1 MVDFFRS
8 PNHTLMSSSLLGKST
23 SLNIGQV
30 SFGQML
36 RLHRKKL
43 LNLSF
48 LFSLLHSNLRISFN
62 NGNKK
67 WNCGQSAIFFLFIS
81 LSLSLSLSLFSHYLL
96 CLTLSLL
103 LPLPHSFFSLYDSFP
118 FLFLAH
124 ILFYPWVDFPLL
136 HSPSRPVN
144 GEVQTQHP

>member
-1 MVDFFRS
+1 MVDFSRS
-8 PNHTLMSSSLLGKST
+8 LNHTLMSSSLLGKST

-67 WNCGQSAIFFLFIS
+67 WNCGQSAIFFLFLF
-81 LSLSLSLSLFSHYLL
+81 LSLSLSLSLFSLSSVPYSVTPPPSPSLFS
-96 CLTLSLL
+96 LSLL
-103 LPLPHSFFSLYDSFP
+103 FFSFSLPCS
-118 FLFLAH
+118 H
-124 ILFYPWVDFPLL
+124 SLL
-136 HSPSRPVN
+136 SM
-144 GEVQTQHP
+144 G